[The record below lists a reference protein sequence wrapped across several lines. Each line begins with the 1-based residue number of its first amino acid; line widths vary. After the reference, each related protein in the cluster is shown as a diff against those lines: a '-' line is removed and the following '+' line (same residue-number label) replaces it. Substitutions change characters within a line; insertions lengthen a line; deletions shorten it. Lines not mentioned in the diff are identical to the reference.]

1 MSSDKIL
8 DRPYTVYKKMRGLVI
23 MSLGVGVGAGLV
35 YIFLLLPDIIE
46 ISLVAIIA
54 VALVA
59 LWMADEAWEE
69 EKEMRL
75 EIEMR
80 RFLNK

>member
-46 ISLVAIIA
+46 ISLVAIA
-54 VALVA
+54 TVTLGALGLA
-59 LWMADEAWEE
+59 CDEWNETNN
-69 EKEMRL
+69 EKVS
-75 EIEMR
+75 
-80 RFLNK
+80 K